1 MEASVLSNSTCWRLG
16 CASNRDACTLLAC
29 PTSYGQLLTNQPHQ
43 NNICIKVLF
52 KPSGFCSYACKVLWT
67 LSTLTSQN
75 KNGGVSKGTFVNFV
89 WVTIGE
95 NFFEQSY
102 LSEESKWRAQT
113 NRYGDLLV
121 WTHYLLSL
129 LRFDCSNFFLNG
141 HPCKIYKSPHTYSA
155 IFVLWR
161 QCGYGPLYVDK
172 SCSYH

>member
-16 CASNRDACTLLAC
+16 CASNGDACTLLAC

-43 NNICIKVLF
+43 NNTCIKVLF

-89 WVTIGE
+89 WGKIFL
-95 NFFEQSY
+95 NYHISAKKA
-102 LSEESKWRAQT
+102 SEELKPTDMVTYWFELITCFLCWDLIAQI
-113 NRYGDLLV
+113 
-121 WTHYLLSL
+121 
-129 LRFDCSNFFLNG
+129 FFLNG
-141 HPCKIYKSPHTYSA
+141 HPCKIYESPYTYSA